1 MTYRELMK
9 RLGLECNEENLFS
22 VGQWLSEDGPRAV
35 QFPDSMAPLDE
46 NDPELYSCLQKFLMR
61 HVVPSP
67 VKQK

>member
-9 RLGLECNEENLFS
+9 RLGLECNEENLFC

-46 NDPELYSCLQKFLMR
+46 NDPEWEYKIQRDLGI
-61 HVVPSP
+61 
-67 VKQK
+67 